1 MEKVFI
7 TKYALT
13 KGILEKEVKIQD
25 HGNGYIR
32 AYEKGG
38 FPSYSLGKEC
48 FRTREQA
55 MERAEKMRL
64 KKIAPWRK
72 QMRICIIILNGIILV
87 KKAKLIS
94 GIRKIIK
101 SICII
106 LLRERNSFTISAL
119 LIRFL

>member
-1 MEKVFI
+1 MENVFKS
-7 TKYALT
+7 KYALT

-64 KKIAPWRK
+64 KKIASLKK
-72 QMRICIIILNGIILV
+72 QIEVLEKM
-87 KKAKLIS
+87 KFK
-94 GIRKIIK
+94 
-101 SICII
+101 
-106 LLRERNSFTISAL
+106 
-119 LIRFL
+119 